1 MIQSLFRYLKGYVK
15 IRITGYS
22 PERFLNMCCF
32 HGIRIWELKS
42 VGNAYEMY
50 ISLAGFRKLRPFAR
64 KTHMRIYVTQRN
76 GFPFF
81 VQSYRHRGAL
91 FAGILLSILLIWGY
105 SLFIW
110 DIHFEGNDKWT
121 DEALTEF
128 LKTKEVSP
136 GMRKKK
142 VDCPGIVKAIRKE
155 YNDIVWVSASLD
167 GSRLKIQ
174 IKENEDALPIISST
188 QTDKSNKTDSL
199 PADLVAS
206 TDGIITNLIT
216 RTGIPQVH
224 IGDSVTKGTLL
235 VSGRIDILDD
245 SGEITGYQY
254 THADADIFADTQI
267 SYLDIISCYHNKKVY
282 TKETKKSGF
291 IQIGSVRLETWKP
304 KMSATSEKLC
314 IAHQLKLGENFSL
327 PVFYG
332 HETIKKYGFKKIKY
346 TKKEMQTIL
355 SSRFR
360 YFCKDLEEKGIQI
373 NEKNVKIYISAE
385 KATASGT
392 LYLNQQIEEETET
405 ERITLERNEPDES
418 VGTDH

>member
-155 YNDIVWVSASLD
+155 YNDIVWVSASID

-174 IKENEDALPIISST
+174 IKENEDT
-188 QTDKSNKTDSL
+188 FQEEM
-199 PADLVAS
+199 
-206 TDGIITNLIT
+206 
-216 RTGIPQVH
+216 Q
-224 IGDSVTKGTLL
+224 GTEE
-235 VSGRIDILDD
+235 V
-245 SGEITGYQY
+245 
-254 THADADIFADTQI
+254 
-267 SYLDIISCYHNKKVY
+267 
-282 TKETKKSGF
+282 
-291 IQIGSVRLETWKP
+291 
-304 KMSATSEKLC
+304 SEKPTDL
-314 IAHQLKLGENFSL
+314 IA
-327 PVFYG
+327 
-332 HETIKKYGFKKIKY
+332 
-346 TKKEMQTIL
+346 
-355 SSRFR
+355 
-360 YFCKDLEEKGIQI
+360 EEDGVIFMF
-373 NEKNVKIYISAE
+373 
-385 KATASGT
+385 
-392 LYLNQQIEEETET
+392 
-405 ERITLERNEPDES
+405 D
-418 VGTDH
+418 

>member
-1 MIQSLFRYLKGYVK
+1 MDRHDLNNISERRGDLSWNAKEKCRLSGDSQSPSKG
-15 IRITGYS
+15 
-22 PERFLNMCCF
+22 
-32 HGIRIWELKS
+32 
-42 VGNAYEMY
+42 
-50 ISLAGFRKLRPFAR
+50 
-64 KTHMRIYVTQRN
+64 IY
-76 GFPFF
+76 
-81 VQSYRHRGAL
+81 
-91 FAGILLSILLIWGY
+91 
-105 SLFIW
+105 
-110 DIHFEGNDKWT
+110 
-121 DEALTEF
+121 
-128 LKTKEVSP
+128 
-136 GMRKKK
+136 
-142 VDCPGIVKAIRKE
+142 
-155 YNDIVWVSASLD
+155 DIVWASASLD

-199 PADLVAS
+199 PADLIAS

-245 SGEITGYQY
+245 NGEITGYQY

-282 TKETKKSGF
+282 TKETKKSRF

-304 KMSATSEKLC
+304 KISDTSEKLC
-314 IAHQLKLGENFSL
+314 IEHQLKLGENFSL

>member
-155 YNDIVWVSASLD
+155 YNDIVWVSASIN

-174 IKENEDALPIISST
+174 IKENEDTFQEEVQGTEEVSEKP
-188 QTDKSNKTDSL
+188 TDLIAEEDGVIT
-199 PADLVAS
+199 
-206 TDGIITNLIT
+206 GIIT
-216 RTGIPQVH
+216 RSGVPQVH
-224 IGDSVTKGTLL
+224 IGDSVKKGDLL
-235 VSGRIDILDD
+235 VLGRIDVTDD
-245 SGEITGYQY
+245 GGEVTGYQY
-254 THADADIFADTQI
+254 CHSDADIYADTKLPYQDSI
-267 SYLDIISCYHNKKVY
+267 PLSY
-282 TKETKKSGF
+282 EKKSYNGKSRYQF
-291 IQIGSVRLETWKP
+291 YMKIGNWEIQAGILKNQFRH
-304 KMSATSEKLC
+304 SEKSSLE
-314 IAHQLKLGENFSL
+314 HQWKLGENFYL
-327 PVFYG
+327 PVVTGWRKITAYSVK
-332 HETIKKYGFKKIKY
+332 EEKYSR
-346 TKKEMQTIL
+346 KELQEFL
-355 SSRFR
+355 SRRFQN
-360 YFCKDLEEKGIQI
+360 FCKDLTEKGIQI
-373 NEKNVKIYISAE
+373 RQNNVKIQLDE
-385 KATASGT
+385 KEACASGT
-392 LYLNQQIEEETET
+392 LYLNRKIACEADTEIVTIE
-405 ERITLERNEPDES
+405 RKEPDES
-418 VGTDH
+418 VRTDD

>member
-128 LKTKEVSP
+128 LKKF
-136 GMRKKK
+136 
-142 VDCPGIVKAIRKE
+142 
-155 YNDIVWVSASLD
+155 
-167 GSRLKIQ
+167 
-174 IKENEDALPIISST
+174 LP
-188 QTDKSNKTDSL
+188 
-199 PADLVAS
+199 
-206 TDGIITNLIT
+206 
-216 RTGIPQVH
+216 
-224 IGDSVTKGTLL
+224 
-235 VSGRIDILDD
+235 
-245 SGEITGYQY
+245 E
-254 THADADIFADTQI
+254 
-267 SYLDIISCYHNKKVY
+267 
-282 TKETKKSGF
+282 
-291 IQIGSVRLETWKP
+291 
-304 KMSATSEKLC
+304 
-314 IAHQLKLGENFSL
+314 
-327 PVFYG
+327 
-332 HETIKKYGFKKIKY
+332 
-346 TKKEMQTIL
+346 
-355 SSRFR
+355 
-360 YFCKDLEEKGIQI
+360 
-373 NEKNVKIYISAE
+373 
-385 KATASGT
+385 
-392 LYLNQQIEEETET
+392 
-405 ERITLERNEPDES
+405 
-418 VGTDH
+418 

>member
-188 QTDKSNKTDSL
+188 QTDSL
-199 PADLVAS
+199 PADLIAS

-304 KMSATSEKLC
+304 KISDTSEKLC
-314 IAHQLKLGENFSL
+314 IEHQLKLGENFSL